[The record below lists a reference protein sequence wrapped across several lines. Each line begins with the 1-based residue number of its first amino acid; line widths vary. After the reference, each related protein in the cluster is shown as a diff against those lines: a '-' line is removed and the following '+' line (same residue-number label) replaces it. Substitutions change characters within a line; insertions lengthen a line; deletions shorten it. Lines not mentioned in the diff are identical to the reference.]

1 MVRYD
6 KTTQHNTTQDKKHT
20 RRGEQQATQPSTVQP
35 SSSAREKQNT
45 HLFSHTQFHLDSFF
59 SSLLFLSSFLPF
71 FLSALI
77 PSPTTEALAAADAT
91 RFNHLSVEHSS
102 TVAQ

>member
-1 MVRYD
+1 VSS
-6 KTTQHNTTQDKKHT
+6 KQHSP
-20 RRGEQQATQPSTVQP
+20 AQP

-59 SSLLFLSSFLPF
+59 SSLLFLSF